1 MGPPF
6 APPPARLILLA
17 GLLLCGVV
25 APLLAPSH
33 QSQLTELMLFIVF
46 ALAWD
51 LVGGQMG
58 YNSFGNVLFVG
69 LGMYVSA
76 IVQVGLFY
84 DVGLYT
90 EAKGGGTEFVFDAS
104 QYLRGLALGLPAAA
118 LASASLAWLLG
129 SPRAAR

>member
-1 MGPPF
+1 MRTSALPPT
-6 APPPARLILLA
+6 RLILLA

-33 QSQLTELMLFIVF
+33 QSQLTELLLFIVF

-58 YNSFGNVLFVG
+58 YNSFANVLFVG

-84 DVGLYT
+84 DVGLYN
-90 EAKGGGTEFVFDAS
+90 EAKGGGAEVVFDAGH
-104 QYLRGLALGLPAAA
+104 YRPG
-118 LASASLAWLLG
+118 
-129 SPRAAR
+129 